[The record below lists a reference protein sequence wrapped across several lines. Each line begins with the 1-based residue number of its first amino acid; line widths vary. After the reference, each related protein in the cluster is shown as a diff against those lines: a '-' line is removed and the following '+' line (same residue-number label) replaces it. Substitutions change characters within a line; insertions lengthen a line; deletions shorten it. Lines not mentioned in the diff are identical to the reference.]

1 MSNQKGIDEYLYSL
15 ALGHDDIRLE
25 LSLAMAALKIW
36 RTPLLNIILGA
47 LPVIS

>member
-15 ALGHDDIRLE
+15 ALGHDHIRLE

-36 RTPLLNIILGA
+36 KTPLLKLS
-47 LPVIS
+47 LL